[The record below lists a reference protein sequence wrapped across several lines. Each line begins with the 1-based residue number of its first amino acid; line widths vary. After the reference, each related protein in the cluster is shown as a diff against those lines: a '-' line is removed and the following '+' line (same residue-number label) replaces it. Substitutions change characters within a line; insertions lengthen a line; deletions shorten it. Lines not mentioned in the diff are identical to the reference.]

1 MANNKIPGWILE
13 KYLLGELPD
22 PELKKIT
29 HRLKNDPNLQ
39 AEIEKLTASNRDILN
54 KYPAD
59 SLVPGI
65 LNRCN
70 IEKNYQEN
78 DVRVTRARPTLIKRM
93 LYLSP
98 AFASLL
104 VIIFIGLQI
113 FKPGDNSSKAIEP
126 GVQEGTNRVKGS
138 PEVKPVPHLIIHRK
152 GNNIEVLEKGSRAQA
167 GDLLQ
172 LAYAAAGEAHGVI
185 CSIDGSG
192 AVTLLF
198 PDKKNDSTALMQRKK
213 VLLAN
218 AYELDDAPGFERF
231 FFITSEAEIDVED
244 ILKRVKALANDS
256 HRAKTDN
263 IRLPHSFKQFSIL
276 IIKGVAPPTHS
287 RSARCRSFGGVISK
301 ACFFCR
307 LLQDISKKRPLC
319 FTEPKAKLV

>member
-22 PELKKIT
+22 TELEKIT
-29 HRLKNDPNLQ
+29 NQLKNDPNLR
-39 AEIEKLTASNRDILN
+39 AEIERLKVSNKDILN

-59 SLVPGI
+59 SMVPGI

-70 IEKNYQEN
+70 KEKNYREN
-78 DVRVTRARPTLIKRM
+78 DVGVIAARPTFFKRM
-93 LYLSP
+93 LQFSP

-104 VIIFIGLQI
+104 VIFFIGLQI
-113 FKPGDNSSKAIEP
+113 FKSGDNSSKATEP
-126 GVQEGTNRVKGS
+126 GVQESTRRVKGS

-185 CSIDGSG
+185 CSIDGNST
-192 AVTLLF
+192 VTLHF
-198 PDKKNDSTALMQRKK
+198 PEKKNDFTALMQKKK

-231 FFITSEAEIDVED
+231 FFITSETEIDVDD
-244 ILKRVKALANDS
+244 ILKRAKALANDS

-319 FTEPKAKLV
+319 FTEPKAKVV

>member
-29 HRLKNDPNLQ
+29 YRLQNDPNLQ
-39 AEIEKLTASNRDILN
+39 TEIERLKTSTRDILN

-59 SLVPGI
+59 SLVSGI

-70 IEKNYQEN
+70 KKKNYREN
-78 DVRVTRARPTLIKRM
+78 EAGVITARPILFKRM
-93 LYLSP
+93 LQFSP

-113 FKPGDNSSKAIEP
+113 FKSGDNSSKAIEP
-126 GVQEGTNRVKGS
+126 GIQEGTHRVKGS
-138 PEVKPVPHLIIHRK
+138 PEIKPFPHLIIHRK
-152 GNNIEVLEKGSRAQA
+152 GNNIEVLEKGSRAQT

-185 CSIDGSG
+185 CSIDGNSK
-192 AVTLLF
+192 VTLHF
-198 PDKKNDSTALMQRKK
+198 PDKKNDSTALLQRKK

-231 FFITSEAEIDVED
+231 FFITSDAEIDVQD
-244 ILKRVKALANDS
+244 ILKRAKALANDS
-256 HRAKTDN
+256 YRAKTDN
-263 IRLPHSFKQFSIL
+263 IQLPHSFKQFSIL
-276 IIKGVAPPTHS
+276 IIKGVPWPGDKS
-287 RSARCRSFGGVISK
+287 GVK
-301 ACFFCR
+301 NEEY
-307 LLQDISKKRPLC
+307 K
-319 FTEPKAKLV
+319 

>member
-29 HRLKNDPNLQ
+29 NRLKNDPGLR
-39 AEIEKLTASNRDILN
+39 AEIERLNASNKDILN

-59 SLVPGI
+59 SMVPAI

-70 IEKNYQEN
+70 KEKNYQEN
-78 DVRVTRARPTLIKRM
+78 DVRVTRATPTLVKRM
-93 LYLSP
+93 LQFSP

-104 VIIFIGLQI
+104 VIFFIGLQI
-113 FKPGDNSSKAIEP
+113 FKSGDNASKAIEP
-126 GVQEGTNRVKGS
+126 GVQEGTHRVKGF
-138 PEVKPVPHLIIHRK
+138 PEVKSVPHLIIHRK

-185 CSIDGSG
+185 CSIDGNG
-192 AVTLLF
+192 TVTLHF
-198 PDKKNDSTALMQRKK
+198 PGKKNDSTALMQRKK

-231 FFITSEAEIDVED
+231 FFITSDAEIDVED
-244 ILKRVKALANDS
+244 ILKRAKALANDS
-256 HRAKTDN
+256 HRAKIDD
-263 IRLPHSFKQFSIL
+263 IRLPHSFTQFSIL
-276 IIKGVAPPTHS
+276 IIKGAS
-287 RSARCRSFGGVISK
+287 SSEGKSGVK
-301 ACFFCR
+301 N
-307 LLQDISKKRPLC
+307 
-319 FTEPKAKLV
+319 EEYN

>member
-29 HRLKNDPNLQ
+29 NRLKYDPNLR
-39 AEIEKLTASNRDILN
+39 AEIERLKASNRDILN

-59 SLVPGI
+59 SMVPGI

-70 IEKNYQEN
+70 KKENYREN
-78 DVRVTRARPTLIKRM
+78 GVFKRM

-104 VIIFIGLQI
+104 VIFFIGLQV

-126 GVQEGTNRVKGS
+126 GVQEDTHRVKGS
-138 PEVKPVPHLIIHRK
+138 QEVQPVPHLIIHRK
-152 GNNIEVLEKGSRAQA
+152 GNNIEVLEKGSRAHA

-185 CSIDGSG
+185 CSIDGNST
-192 AVTLLF
+192 VTLHF
-198 PDKKNDSTALMQRKK
+198 PGKKNDPTALMQRKR

-231 FFITSEAEIDVED
+231 FFITSDAEIDVED
-244 ILKRVKALANDS
+244 ILKRAKALANDS
-256 HRAKTDN
+256 HRVKTDN

-276 IIKGVAPPTHS
+276 IIKGEPS
-287 RSARCRSFGGVISK
+287 SGGKSVVK
-301 ACFFCR
+301 N
-307 LLQDISKKRPLC
+307 
-319 FTEPKAKLV
+319 EEHN

>member
-13 KYLLGELPD
+13 KYLLGELPE

-29 HRLKNDPNLQ
+29 NRHSNDPDLR
-39 AEIEKLTASNRDILN
+39 AEIERLNESNKDILN

-59 SLVPGI
+59 SMVPGI

-70 IEKNYQEN
+70 KEKNYREN
-78 DVRVTRARPTLIKRM
+78 DVRVPIARPTLFKRM
-93 LYLSP
+93 LYLPP
-98 AFASLL
+98 AIASLL
-104 VIIFIGLQI
+104 VIFFIGLQI
-113 FKPGDNSSKAIEP
+113 FKSGDNASKVIEP
-126 GVQEGTNRVKGS
+126 GVQEGTHRVKGS
-138 PEVKPVPHLIIHRK
+138 PEVKPPPHLIIHRK
-152 GNNIEVLEKGSRAQA
+152 GKNIEVLEKGSRARA
-167 GDLLQ
+167 GDILQ

-185 CSIDGSG
+185 CSIDGNG
-192 AVTLLF
+192 AVTLHF
-198 PDKKNDSTALMQRKK
+198 PGKKNDSTALMQRKR

-218 AYELDDAPGFERF
+218 AYQLDDAPGFERF
-231 FFITSEAEIDVED
+231 FFITSDAEIDVED
-244 ILKRVKALANDS
+244 ILKRAKALANDS
-256 HRAKTDN
+256 HRAKTGN

-319 FTEPKAKLV
+319 FTEPKAKVV